1 MLNKL
6 PRLYPSPFQL
16 LLKVSTEWREGST
29 IHTHDCKRGNP
40 KPEHDF
46 FTINWAY
53 GSLEAMKILEHT
65 TSLFQGSP
73 DT

>member
-16 LLKVSTEWREGST
+16 LLKVSMEWRDGST
-29 IHTHDCKRGNP
+29 IHIHDCKRGNP

-46 FTINWAY
+46 LN
-53 GSLEAMKILEHT
+53 
-65 TSLFQGSP
+65 
-73 DT
+73 